1 MSKKISI
8 TWSKAPPKEVAGK
21 LEYYEIDLHQS
32 YGLLSD
38 PDRQD
43 YAQVK
48 THFSYSIVKNG
59 KFFPETQTRTRTV
72 YGPPNEVY
80 DYHMKNANA
89 SKEMF
94 VRAWQVAKDRD
105 LSSLTVF
112 PYKPAYVNEKI
123 SEEINKTYYGGAK
136 EFAEKAGKDYSN
148 VFKEL
153 KGTRKISLQQAIEY
167 AEVLKCD
174 PVDLLFEKLR
184 TKVWAS
190 VNFLNRIGTS
200 TGYNYQAGQ
209 LKFYDEDKFTTV
221 PRHIWRPD
229 IRCVTVRSEGSFLDR
244 QHLFYYKSKDKQPPN
259 CHGKLC
265 MVGVDIIIDGIAD
278 FREYFVGIYEQ
289 ALGGKVNLA
298 NPDPFSKHRYIAKD
312 IENIFAVAPIV
323 AVVNPLLLDDR
334 DRKEQLE
341 NFPKLQELLH
351 KESVKQMKEQ
361 ARMVNK
367 FDQIEELQAR
377 QKELEARMR
386 EEIKLMERNIE
397 LEYKARKKRA

>member
-1 MSKKISI
+1 MSRNISI
-8 TWSKAPPKEVAGK
+8 TWNRQPPREVAGK
-21 LEYYEIDLHQS
+21 LEYYEIDLHQN

-38 PDRQD
+38 PDSQD
-43 YAQVK
+43 RATVK
-48 THFSYSIVKNG
+48 THFSYSVVKNG
-59 KFFPETQTRTRTV
+59 KFFPETQSRVRTV
-72 YGPPNEVY
+72 SGSPNVVY

-153 KGTRKISLQQAIEY
+153 KGTRKISLQQAIDY

-265 MVGVDIIIDGIAD
+265 MVGVDIIIDGVAD

-289 ALGGKVNLA
+289 ALGGKINLA
-298 NPDPFSKHRYIAKD
+298 NPDPFAKNKYIAKD

-323 AVVNPLLLDDR
+323 AVVNPLMLDDR

-341 NFPKLQELLH
+341 NYPKLQELLH
-351 KESVKQMKEQ
+351 KESIKQMKEQ

-367 FDQIEELQAR
+367 FDQIEELQRR
-377 QKELEARMR
+377 QKDLEEKLQ

>member
-153 KGTRKISLQQAIEY
+153 KGTRKISLQQAI
-167 AEVLKCD
+167 
-174 PVDLLFEKLR
+174 DLLFEKLR

-289 ALGGKVNLA
+289 ALGGKINLA
-298 NPDPFSKHRYIAKD
+298 NPDPFSKHRYILKD
-312 IENIFAVAPIV
+312 VENIFAVAPIV